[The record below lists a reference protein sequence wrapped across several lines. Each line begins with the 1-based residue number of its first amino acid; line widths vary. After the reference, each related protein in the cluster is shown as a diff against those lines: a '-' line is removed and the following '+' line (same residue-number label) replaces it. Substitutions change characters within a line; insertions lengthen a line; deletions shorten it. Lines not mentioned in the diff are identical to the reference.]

1 LNIAEAIEAQVLAP
15 FLANT
20 NSTSLNQAA

>member
-1 LNIAEAIEAQVLAP
+1 MAEAIEAQIRAP

-20 NSTSLNQAA
+20 NSTSSNQAA